1 MCMDISA
8 STVKEVRT
16 RTSAGVLDCKKA
28 LVDCSGDIDGAVAAL
43 RKKGLAKAAKRAER
57 TVGEGVIATYVHHNG
72 RIGAL
77 VELNCETDFVA
88 RTDDFQKLAYD
99 IALQVVGLTPL
110 YLTEDERPVD
120 CEASVAEACLLAQ
133 PFVKDPSKRVCD
145 LITEAIARTGENI
158 KVGRF
163 ARFELGC

>member
-1 MCMDISA
+1 MDISA

-28 LVDCSGDIDGAVAAL
+28 LVDCNGDIDGAVDAL
-43 RKKGLAKAAKRAER
+43 RKKGLAMAAKRAER
-57 TVGEGVIATYVHHNG
+57 AVGEGIIATYVHHNS

-88 RTDDFQKLAYD
+88 RTDDFRKLAYD
-99 IALQVVGLTPL
+99 IAMQVVGATPQFL
-110 YLTEDERPVD
+110 SEDDRPVD
-120 CEASVAEACLLAQ
+120 CEVSVAEACLLSQ
-133 PFVKDPSKRVCD
+133 PFIKDPSKRVCD

-158 KVGRF
+158 RVGRF
-163 ARFELGC
+163 VRMELGC